1 MAYKHLGQDFL
12 PHDVVAKVT
21 GEAKYAEDF
30 RVEGMVFARLLSSPY
45 PHARVKN
52 IDASAALAM
61 PGVVGILTADD
72 VKNPPAPEIQLL
84 TNEPGY
90 VGAPILLLAAED
102 ETTAQDALEKIRI
115 DYEPLPFHVDPLAS
129 LHPGKPNARS
139 DGNVGAAGVEFQTLK
154 WTREDFDNAG
164 KRMPMGKPAQEWVF
178 GDVDAAFAKA
188 KLVLDESFVHA
199 SNSHHSMEPRTAM
212 AYWQNGKCILHVSSQ
227 SHSFIVPAL
236 AGMIGI
242 PPTDLV
248 VIAEYC
254 GGGFGSKGGAY
265 ALQALPALLSKKINR
280 PVMMRVS
287 RAEEYYHGSA
297 RLGFQGQVKL
307 GFAEDGK
314 LLAADIY
321 IIQENGAY
329 NSFWDFRN
337 APDALSLVYQPEA
350 MRWRGIPVH
359 ANSPL
364 RSAQRGPGYNQ
375 MVHIM
380 EPLLDKAAREL
391 KIDRLAIRLLNAPD
405 MHGLLGA
412 QRQPV
417 TSCYLKDALAKGAE
431 MFGWAERVKRNGQ
444 RNGSKVT
451 AVAVGQAFHPAG
463 FNGFDGLL
471 RILPSGKVHI
481 HTGVG
486 NLGTFSHSST
496 SRIAAEVL
504 KIDWADVVIERGDS
518 RRNLPWNIGQFG
530 SNTNFTMARTNYVA
544 AMDALGKLKEIA
556 AKKFG
561 GSPESY
567 DVDGK
572 RVFRIG
578 SPGTGMTY
586 AQAAQRAIELGG
598 KYDGHELPKDI
609 NPMTQASATAIAGT
623 GLVGVAKDNLPLAV
637 EGYTGKVPPQ
647 ASAFAVGFVEIELDT
662 ETGKYVIVDYVGV
675 ADCGTVIHPSGL
687 ETQIKGGAVQGFG
700 LAGME
705 RIVYDPQNG
714 LPASV
719 AFYQA
724 KPPTYGDVARRFNTS
739 AVDKPDP
746 SSPLGTKGIGEPLLG
761 CAASA
766 ILCAVSE
773 AVGGHVFNRTPVVSD
788 MILNHLAGRPQSHG
802 PLQVNCQ

>member
-1 MAYKHLGQDFL
+1 MAHKLLGQDFT

-30 RVEGMVFARLLSSPY
+30 RAEGMVFARLLSSPY
-45 PHARVKN
+45 PHARVKH
-52 IDASAALAM
+52 IDLSAAEKV
-61 PGVVGILTADD
+61 PGYVGVLTVDD
-72 VKNPPAPEIQLL
+72 VKNPAPPEIPLL

-90 VGAPILLLAAED
+90 VGAPILLVAAED
-102 ETTAQDALEKIRI
+102 ETAAQDAIEKIRI
-115 DYEPLPFHVDPLAS
+115 EYEPLPFHVDPLAS
-129 LHPGKPNARS
+129 LHPGKPDART
-139 DGNVGAAGVEFQTLK
+139 DGNVGATGVKFQTLK
-154 WTREDFDNAG
+154 WTKEDFSNAG
-164 KRMPMGKPAQEWVF
+164 QRMPMGKAAQEWTF

-199 SNSHHSMEPRTAM
+199 SNSHHSLEPRTAM

-227 SHSFIVPAL
+227 SQSFITPAL

-248 VIAEYC
+248 VVAEYC

-265 ALQALPALLSKKINR
+265 PLQALPAIFSKKLGR
-280 PVMMRVS
+280 PVMMRVN

-314 LLAADIY
+314 LLAADLY
-321 IIQENGAY
+321 IIQENGAC
-329 NSFWDFRN
+329 NSFFDFRN
-337 APDALSLVYQPEA
+337 APDGLSVLYQPEA
-350 MRWRGIPVH
+350 MRWRGMPVF
-359 ANSPL
+359 ANSPI

-380 EPLLDKAAREL
+380 EPLMDKAAREL
-391 KIDRLAIRLLNAPD
+391 KIDRLAIRLRNIGGINAPI
-405 MHGLLGA
+405 GP
-412 QRQPV
+412 QRTPAS
-417 TSCYLKDALAKGAE
+417 SCYEKEALEKGAE
-431 MFGWAERVKRNGQ
+431 IFGWQQRLARNGQ

-451 AVAVGQAFHPAG
+451 AIAVGQAFHPAG

-471 RILPSGKVHI
+471 RILPTGKVHI

-504 KIDWADVVIERGDS
+504 KLNWDDVVIERGDS

-530 SNTNFTMARTNYVA
+530 SNTNFTMARTNFVA
-544 AMDALGKLKEIA
+544 ATDALNKLKEIA
-556 AKKFG
+556 AKRFG
-561 GSPESY
+561 GSPDNY
-567 DVDGK
+567 DIDGR
-572 RVFRIG
+572 RVFRKG
-578 SPGTGMTY
+578 SPGTGMSY
-586 AQAAQRAIELGG
+586 GEAAQRAIALGG

-609 NPMTQASATAIAGT
+609 NPMTQVSATAIAGT
-623 GLVGVAKDNLPLAV
+623 GLVGVAKDNLPMKGA
-637 EGYTGKVPPQ
+637 P
-647 ASAFAVGFVEIELDT
+647 SAFAAAFVEIELDL
-662 ETGKYVIVDYVGV
+662 ETGKYVIVEYVGV

-687 ETQIKGGAVQGFG
+687 ETQIKSGAVQGFSVAG
-700 LAGME
+700 LE

-719 AFYQA
+719 GLYQA
-724 KPPTYGDVARRFNTS
+724 KPATYGDVALRFRTS
-739 AVDKPDP
+739 AVDLPDP

-761 CAASA
+761 CAGSA
-766 ILCAVSE
+766 LLCAISE
-773 AVGGHVFNRTPVVSD
+773 AVGGHAFNRTPIVPD
-788 MILNHLAGRPQSHG
+788 MILNHLAGRPQAHG
-802 PLQVNCQ
+802 ALQVNCQ